1 MEGDHVVA
9 AHRLGHRQHGLSD
22 GGHQVVVGQLDPVVV
37 GVERAGHQVG
47 VVELVAGLAV
57 AAVEADAERAQ
68 VLLAGLGEQ
77 RHDEAGVQS
86 AGEQHPD
93 RHVGDQPS
101 AYRRA
106 QRVADRGPPVGG
118 VHPRVGG
125 LPHVVGSPVH
135 LLAAAPVRLDHP
147 QGGRRQLAHAA
158 QHGAR
163 RGHDGVPGQVVVQR
177 HRVDARVD
185 VAGGQQRGQGGG
197 EPEPPRRLGEVERFD
212 AEPVAG
218 QDQPPP
224 GPVDQPDRE
233 HADQVVDETFT
244 PVRVRHQDHLG
255 VAGGCEG
262 VPGAPQLL
270 AQLRVVVDAA
280 VEDQRQAQVVA
291 DHRLPARVGQVD
303 DGQPAVPEGHPA
315 VGEQALVVR
324 AA

>member
-1 MEGDHVVA
+1 MRLESSPPESSTPTGTSATSRRRTA
-9 AHRLGHRQHGLSD
+9 AR
-22 GGHQVVVGQLDPVVV
+22 
-37 GVERAGHQVG
+37 
-47 VVELVAGLAV
+47 
-57 AAVEADAERAQ
+57 
-68 VLLAGLGEQ
+68 
-77 RHDEAGVQS
+77 S
-86 AGEQHPD
+86 ASPIG
-93 RHVGDQPS
+93 
-101 AYRRA
+101 
-106 QRVADRGPPVGG
+106 GPPVGG

-158 QHGAR
+158 QHGPR

-177 HRVDARVD
+177 HRVDAGVD
-185 VAGGQQRGQGGG
+185 VAGPQQRGQGGG
-197 EPEPPRRLGEVERFD
+197 EPQPPRCLGEVERFD

-224 GPVDQPDRE
+224 RPVDQPDRE

-244 PVRVRHQDHLG
+244 PVRVRHQDRPRCRWWSG
-255 VAGGCEG
+255 RRTRRSRSSSRSS
-262 VPGAPQLL
+262 
-270 AQLRVVVDAA
+270 RVVVDAA